1 MNQRSKIG
9 PTADEKSQ
17 WQMNNSEYNK
27 RYHSFSSEEQGN
39 AKPPAVRQQDN
50 RDTFRLGNDML
61 TASSYMTDY
70 ANKPQD
76 QPNRV
81 KHRGGPSSIAAPPGA
96 TMDCN
101 SSYGQSFDKKECR
114 PAQPIKPPPPQGLG
128 WKTESGENQTNVT
141 NNDKD
146 YRHYTSEEIGSSKRQ
161 PIIISPEYGAIDTNP
176 NTRPQMDFSTT
187 VSNNFVKHEG
197 NCRPAPAPGS
207 IKTPANGIAGIAGAD
222 INAKMDLTTTHQ
234 RAYHNK
240 ALDDTLVA
248 VPPLAK
254 DKRGGRPKWYTN
266 GTEGA
271 NHSEISTQMNDY
283 ISHTGVSR
291 PKSFQPKMEYS
302 APEKKFHTQTLY
314 GGAFTIKGN
323 HQRRPMVPAVRT
335 KDDEIIKSVCNAN
348 DVYST
353 EYDQTYKEAPNT
365 FRKPAAIV
373 PKTSNKSAGKF
384 YEGTSYSQ
392 NFNCDEDRN
401 VPRAQSY
408 KPTVKPNSNVGSPWS
423 TKANFDSEQGQHFK
437 STTQEHYQGETANP
451 ASICRPKIKK
461 DWGGEKSGEVE
472 GNNEREVQFETE
484 YNKCFSDKQ
493 DNNRKNNR
501 KNLTTPRDMSQK

>member
-1 MNQRSKIG
+1 
-9 PTADEKSQ
+9 
-17 WQMNNSEYNK
+17 
-27 RYHSFSSEEQGN
+27 
-39 AKPPAVRQQDN
+39 
-50 RDTFRLGNDML
+50 
-61 TASSYMTDY
+61 
-70 ANKPQD
+70 
-76 QPNRV
+76 
-81 KHRGGPSSIAAPPGA
+81 
-96 TMDCN
+96 
-101 SSYGQSFDKKECR
+101 
-114 PAQPIKPPPPQGLG
+114 
-128 WKTESGENQTNVT
+128 
-141 NNDKD
+141 
-146 YRHYTSEEIGSSKRQ
+146 
-161 PIIISPEYGAIDTNP
+161 
-176 NTRPQMDFSTT
+176 
-187 VSNNFVKHEG
+187 
-197 NCRPAPAPGS
+197 
-207 IKTPANGIAGIAGAD
+207 
-222 INAKMDLTTTHQ
+222 
-234 RAYHNK
+234 
-240 ALDDTLVA
+240 
-248 VPPLAK
+248 
-254 DKRGGRPKWYTN
+254 
-266 GTEGA
+266 
-271 NHSEISTQMNDY
+271 
-283 ISHTGVSR
+283 
-291 PKSFQPKMEYS
+291 MEYS
-302 APEKKFHTQTLY
+302 APEKKFHTETLY

-484 YNKCFSDKQ
+484 YNKCFSDRR
-493 DNNRKNNR
+493 DNDRKNNR